1 MVAGVAVPG
10 VEVEAVAAPGME
22 VKEMTV
28 AAPVMEVG
36 EVAAPAMEVLVEV
49 VAVMMAANG
58 ADIKLTKTKAVEKWS
73 FVKSW

>member
-10 VEVEAVAAPGME
+10 LEVEAVAAPGME
-22 VKEMTV
+22 VKELAVEV
-28 AAPVMEVG
+28 AAPVMEV
-36 EVAAPAMEVLVEV
+36 LVEV
-49 VAVMMAANG
+49 VAVEAVMMAANG